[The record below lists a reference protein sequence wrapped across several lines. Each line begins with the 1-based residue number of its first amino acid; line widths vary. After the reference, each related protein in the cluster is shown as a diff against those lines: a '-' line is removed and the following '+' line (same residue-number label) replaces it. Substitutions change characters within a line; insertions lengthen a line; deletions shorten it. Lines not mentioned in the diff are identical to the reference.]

1 MLDFSTK
8 YLPSVVS
15 RQALDLHNNHP
26 FPWDFPRES
35 AQTTP
40 QGTRGTQVCSET

>member
-15 RQALDLHNNHP
+15 RQALDLYNNYP

-35 AQTTP
+35 AQSTP
-40 QGTRGTQVCSET
+40 QGTHRTQVCNHT